1 VAKWRLFAERE
12 FPRVVAELALP
23 AATSRSEIDTCPTHN
38 EPVGPATRLCGCC
51 FHEAWDEVARRYSNR
66 QPGSWQRGEPMSTTT
81 TAETV
86 VDNETGELE
95 RYEPQP
101 ATNLF
106 LTNDPDTFLQ
116 KATEAAA
123 AVARVVRERK
133 LFTTIRGKDHVHIGG
148 WTLCASL
155 LGVYAITEWTRPVDD
170 GWEARVVART
180 RAGELIGGAE
190 SMCTRAESRWR
201 TADEYAIRSMAA
213 TRAASKALRL
223 PLGFIFELAEFDATP
238 AEEMPA
244 DTGSVV
250 APSSVDG
257 KLPPELRPTQQ
268 QVERMRALIGELE
281 QHHPGT
287 DWRGK
292 TRELAGCPG
301 EMLTATAAD
310 MLIRELEGQLR

>member
-1 VAKWRLFAERE
+1 MHDIEE
-12 FPRVVAELALP
+12 P
-23 AATSRSEIDTCPTHN
+23 DTIT
-38 EPVGPATRLCGCC
+38 LK
-51 FHEAWDEVARRYSNR
+51 
-66 QPGSWQRGEPMSTTT
+66 
-81 TAETV
+81 
-86 VDNETGELE
+86 ETGELV
-95 RYEPQP
+95 PVDQTI
-101 ATNLF
+101 TNLF
-106 LTNDPDTFLQ
+106 LTNDPDTFVT
-116 KATEAAA
+116 KASEAAGA
-123 AVARVVRERK
+123 LARVIHDRK
-133 LFTTIRGKDHVHIGG
+133 LFTRIRGKEHVHVEG
-148 WTLCASL
+148 WTLLGSL
-155 LGVYAITEWTRPVDD
+155 LGAFPITEWTRRIDD
-170 GWEARVVART
+170 GWEARVVVKT
-180 RAGELIGGAE
+180 RAGELIGAAE
-190 SMCTRAESRWR
+190 SMCTPKESRWR
-201 TADEYAIRSMAA
+201 NADEYAIRSMAA